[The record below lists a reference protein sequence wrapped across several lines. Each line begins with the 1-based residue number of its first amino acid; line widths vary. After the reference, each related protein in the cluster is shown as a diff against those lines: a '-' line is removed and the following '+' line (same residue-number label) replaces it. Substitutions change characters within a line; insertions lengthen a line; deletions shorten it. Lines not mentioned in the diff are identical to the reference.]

1 MPALTRFAAI
11 ADLWCASVIGGG
23 KPVSGENYRR
33 LVGALDSK
41 KRFGSVLEES
51 WARDCLGLLNSSGI
65 HCFHWE
71 LAFPQVFL
79 NHISE
84 PGAPGFDVVI
94 GNPPYDVLS
103 EKEAGAHVV
112 PLKKFIAHDV
122 SLSPSCVGKNNLYK
136 VFICRA
142 LDLLREGG
150 CFSFIVPMP
159 LLGDEQASGV
169 RKTLLEKGAFLQ
181 IHAFPQK
188 DNPARRVF
196 YDAKLSTTLFVHGK
210 RQQDG
215 PEQPFVS
222 AVHPAQFIE
231 PDSPSLSLSS
241 SAVALYDPNNMTIVS
256 CSQDDWDIATAIV
269 KRPGIGR
276 LGRYCKSYQG
286 EVNETTQKEFL
297 HEHEG
302 KGRRLVLRGS
312 NVCLYVLREASQ
324 GQPLYIDI
332 EAFRAGKRAE
342 SKAFHGLRERI
353 GFQRSSPQNNF
364 RRVIAAHIPA
374 GELCFDTV
382 SYIPHDKA
390 SLLPADFLLALLNS
404 KLIDWYFRLG
414 STNSKVNEYQ
424 FNNLPCPIFRD
435 KPDKQDDALMAQIHK
450 LLDTDVSAVPGVLEP
465 CLAKGPFSPI
475 VRGALEQLARKI
487 QAAEQ
492 IRGAISRH
500 DRAHLSA
507 DAQPYQDAIDL
518 ILFKMAGLSE
528 RDIVGIEDRLTRML

>member
-1 MPALTRFAAI
+1 MRTAPAKAPLTFLDHHFQCGDSIIGARIHWLNNLPGEKGLLEGQFEQHIEAALPAILEPLTEIIALPSDTAEQVKPKETLFRRRFVPALERFAAI
-11 ADLWCASVIGGG
+11 ADLWCASVSGGG
-23 KPVSGENYRR
+23 QPVSGENYRR

-51 WARDCLGLLNSSGI
+51 WAKECLERLSSSGI

-84 PGAPGFDVVI
+84 PPGRGFDVII

-112 PLKKFIAHDV
+112 PLKEFIAHDA
-122 SLSPSCVGKNNLYK
+122 SLSPSRVGKNNLYK
-136 VFICRA
+136 LFICRA
-142 LDLLREGG
+142 LDLLRDGG
-150 CFSFIVPMP
+150 YFSFIVPMP

-169 RKTLLEKGAFLQ
+169 RKALLEHGTFRQ

-188 DNPARRVF
+188 DIPARRVF
-196 YDAKLSTTLFVHGK
+196 YDAKLSTTLFVHRK
-210 RQQDG
+210 TQQDS
-215 PEQPFVS
+215 PEPTYVS

-231 PDSPSLSLSS
+231 PDSPSLSLNS
-241 SAVALYDPNNMTIVS
+241 SAVALYDPSNMTIVS

-269 KRPGIGR
+269 RRGGMGR
-276 LGRYCKSYQG
+276 LGNYCKSYQG

-297 HEHEG
+297 HEHDG

-324 GQPLYIDI
+324 GQPLYIDV
-332 EAFRAGKRAE
+332 EAFRSGKRAD
-342 SKAFHGLRERI
+342 SKAFHGRMERI
-353 GFQRSSPQNNF
+353 GFERSSPQNNF
-364 RRVIAAHIPA
+364 RRVIAARVPA

-382 SYIPHDKA
+382 SYIPNDKT
-390 SLLPADFLLALLNS
+390 SLLSPDFLLALLNS

-424 FNNLPCPIFRD
+424 FNNLPCPTFRD
-435 KPDKQDDALMAQIHK
+435 KPP
-450 LLDTDVSAVPGVLEP
+450 S
-465 CLAKGPFSPI
+465 
-475 VRGALEQLARKI
+475 R
-487 QAAEQ
+487 
-492 IRGAISRH
+492 IS
-500 DRAHLSA
+500 
-507 DAQPYQDAIDL
+507 I
-518 ILFKMAGLSE
+518 
-528 RDIVGIEDRLTRML
+528 